1 MSYFQR
7 LIVNTLTFISL
18 SVLLP
23 DDMFHVNSIVIAL
36 MASFVL
42 SILNGFVK
50 PILLLLS
57 LPITIITL
65 GFFSFVINALMLTM
79 TSSLIGQHNFGFSS
93 FWIAILV
100 AMIMSFV
107 NSVVI
112 NHNTSDRYEES

>member
-23 DDMFHVNSIVIAL
+23 DDMFHVNSFLIAV
-36 MASFVL
+36 MASFIL

-65 GFFSFVINALMLTM
+65 GLFSFVINALMLTM
-79 TSSLIGQHNFGFSS
+79 TSNLIGQSNFGFSS
-93 FWIAILV
+93 FWTAILV

-112 NHNTSDRYEES
+112 NHNTSDRYE